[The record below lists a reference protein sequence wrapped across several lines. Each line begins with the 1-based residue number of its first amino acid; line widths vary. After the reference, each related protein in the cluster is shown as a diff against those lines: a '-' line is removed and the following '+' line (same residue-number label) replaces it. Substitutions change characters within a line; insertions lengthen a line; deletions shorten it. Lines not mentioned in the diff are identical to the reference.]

1 MVEHGSRDDNVD
13 QILSK
18 YGLDQR
24 LAQNYLEHVV
34 FLNQTMAAEAMGVSR
49 QTVQR
54 YKRKFGE
61 MTQGERVYLLAQ
73 LGEESLMEL
82 VHDVVD
88 GAE

>member
-1 MVEHGSRDDNVD
+1 VVKNSSRDGKVD

-18 YGLDQR
+18 YGLDRR
-24 LAQNYLEHVV
+24 LAQDYLKNVV
-34 FLNQTMAAEAMGVSR
+34 YLNQTETADAMGVSR

-54 YKRKFGE
+54 YKEKIGE

-82 VHDVVD
+82 VHEVVT
-88 GAE
+88 GPE